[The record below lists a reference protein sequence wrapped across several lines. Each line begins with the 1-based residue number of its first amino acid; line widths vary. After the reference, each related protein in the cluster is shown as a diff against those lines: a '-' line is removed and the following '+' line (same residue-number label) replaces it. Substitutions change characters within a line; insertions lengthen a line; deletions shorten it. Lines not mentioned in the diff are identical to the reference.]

1 VKIVV
6 IRQFGQANYR
16 ILAGNDPAWD
26 TTNTK
31 NNMNLMKGEEES
43 KLHRI
48 AKVHD
53 SVEMWQASQNL
64 PASQQ
69 KSHAQNK
76 QTTAIENIS
85 ETEEIIEGFW

>member
-1 VKIVV
+1 LV
-6 IRQFGQANYR
+6 
-16 ILAGNDPAWD
+16 GNDPASD

-31 NNMNLMKGEEES
+31 DNMDMMRGEEES
-43 KLHRI
+43 KLHRM

-64 PASQQ
+64 LGLQQ

-76 QTTAIENIS
+76 QTTAIDYIS
-85 ETEEIIEGFW
+85 DTEEIIEGFW